1 MIVAAYP
8 MRKICIQKVDVL
20 YIVYS
25 KQDIEPSPN
34 LTRQLQ
40 VWDNEDRTVP
50 QAPYRAFL
58 ENPAAFLGKKSF

>member
-40 VWDNEDRTVP
+40 V
-50 QAPYRAFL
+50 
-58 ENPAAFLGKKSF
+58 